1 MSDPKYVFDTN
12 IFIILKNKY
21 PPDISIF
28 AKLWE
33 EIETLFEK
41 GVIISS
47 DEVIEE
53 IEKGNDELKNWAKL
67 HKNSFYSSDESIQNI
82 VRDILQKFEVL
93 VTKAKKSNGAD
104 PFVIALAKQ
113 KSCIVVTEEK
123 RNGTDLNPKIPN
135 ICEYYNIKCI
145 DLIDFLRENN
155 F

>member
-1 MSDPKYVFDTN
+1 MSEPKYVFDTN

-33 EIETLFEK
+33 GIETLFER
-41 GVIISS
+41 
-47 DEVIEE
+47 
-53 IEKGNDELKNWAKL
+53 GNDELKNWAKA

-82 VRDILQKFEVL
+82 VRDILQKFGVL
-93 VTKAKKSNGAD
+93 VTKAKKPNGAD

-113 KSCIVVTEEK
+113 KGCIVVTEEK

-135 ICEYYNIKCI
+135 ICDYYNIQCI
-145 DLIDFLRENN
+145 DLIDFLRENK